1 MGAAAYIYFSIL
13 NNKREK
19 KFNNPYLGPSYSNQE
34 VKSFL
39 EENNIEY
46 YEFKNDKEKVEK
58 TAHLIYQNKV
68 VAWFQGA
75 MEWGP
80 RALGARS
87 ILAHPGDPEMKNKLN
102 KKVKHR
108 ESFRPFAP
116 AICQENVYEYFDCEC
131 PLPDISRYMLG
142 AYPILDSKQK
152 EIPSACHVNGTG
164 RAQVVNSEDTPLYYE
179 VIREFGKISG
189 IPIIINT
196 SFNVRGEPIVCTP
209 EDAYNCFANTG
220 IDHLVIEDFL
230 INKDK

>member
-1 MGAAAYIYFSIL
+1 
-13 NNKREK
+13 
-19 KFNNPYLGPSYSNQE
+19 
-34 VKSFL
+34 
-39 EENNIEY
+39 
-46 YEFKNDKEKVEK
+46 
-58 TAHLIYQNKV
+58 
-68 VAWFQGA
+68 
-75 MEWGP
+75 
-80 RALGARS
+80 
-87 ILAHPGDPEMKNKLN
+87 
-102 KKVKHR
+102 
-108 ESFRPFAP
+108 
-116 AICQENVYEYFDCEC
+116 
-131 PLPDISRYMLG
+131 MLG